1 MRAAL
6 IRRALTALAAAKL
19 FDLLVEGALTLDT
32 GLGRRVQPLGP
43 CSWQIAAPRE
53 LVFELIEGP
62 YRRTPRALREKLEVW
77 ERGGDMVLAA
87 HMTQVGRR
95 KVTTVETVRFGPPE
109 RIHFRL
115 VRGPVPHVAE
125 RFELEDS
132 GSGETTLTWVGELG
146 TDFGPLGEWFG
157 ACVARSWQ
165 RTVETSMGAV
175 RPRASVA
182 LGPGRP
188 SASSSSRRS
197 PRSASPGARKSYDAA
212 MPSIPGG
219 RSCTEPSAASEPS
232 LSTQNSSTVPVDP
245 VSA

>member
-19 FDLLVEGALTLDT
+19 FDLLVEGAVTLDT

-95 KVTTVETVRFGPPE
+95 KVKTVETVRFGPPE

-157 ACVARSWQ
+157 ARVARSWQ

-175 RPRASVA
+175 KTEAERRAWS
-182 LGPGRP
+182 G
-188 SASSSSRRS
+188 
-197 PRSASPGARKSYDAA
+197 
-212 MPSIPGG
+212 
-219 RSCTEPSAASEPS
+219 T
-232 LSTQNSSTVPVDP
+232 T
-245 VSA
+245 